1 MKNAL
6 RSIAAVLSFA
16 TLFNQ
21 FAHAA
26 RMQNSTAA
34 PDTTAQSAPI
44 EQSSPTPPP
53 PGSAVPV
60 QQIVSAHT
68 VFLTNSG
75 SDPNFPIDP
84 TTSYNDV
91 STALQAWG
99 RFRLVNSPEQAD
111 LIFQLRGVAPITDVT
126 GGRGGVYS
134 ITSPAFQLTLVDP
147 KTNVA
152 LWTITSPVNL
162 AGGGQVLERWTSLS
176 ITNLIS
182 RIKVL
187 SNEPLSDVETANLTT
202 VPPDHRRRTFL
213 ILVGVGVGAAVVGS
227 VVLHHE
233 FENSLSSQKASQD
246 QFCQAHNIPLSMCAG
261 G

>member
-34 PDTTAQSAPI
+34 PDTTTQSAPI
-44 EQSSPTPPP
+44 EQSSPATPP

-68 VFLTNSG
+68 VFLSNAG

-91 STALQAWG
+91 SSALQSWG
-99 RFRLVNSPEQAD
+99 RFQLVNSPEQAD
-111 LIFQLRGVAPITDVT
+111 LIFQLRGVAPITAVAETSDN
-126 GGRGGVYS
+126 VYS

-147 KTNVA
+147 RTNIN

-162 AGGGQVLERWTSLS
+162 AGEGRALERWTSIS

-202 VPPDHRRRTFL
+202 VPPNHRLRTFL
-213 ILVGVGVGAAVVGS
+213 ILGGIGVGAAVAGS

-233 FENSLSSQKASQD
+233 FENSLSSQKTSQD

>member
-34 PDTTAQSAPI
+34 PDTAVQSAPI
-44 EQSSPTPPP
+44 EQSSPATPP

-60 QQIVSAHT
+60 QQIVSAHR
-68 VFLTNSG
+68 VFLSNAG

-91 STALQAWG
+91 SAALQSWG
-99 RFRLVNSPEQAD
+99 RFQLVNSPEQAD
-111 LIFQLRGVAPITDVT
+111 LIFQLHGVAPITDVT

-134 ITSPAFQLTLVDP
+134 VTSPAFQLTFVDP
-147 KTNVA
+147 KTNIN

-162 AGGGQVLERWTSLS
+162 AGRGQTLERWTSLS
-176 ITNLIS
+176 IANLIS

-202 VPPDHRRRTFL
+202 VPPDHRLRTFL
-213 ILVGVGVGAAVVGS
+213 ILGGVAAGAAVVGA
-227 VVLHHE
+227 VVIHHE

-246 QFCQAHNIPLSMCAG
+246 QFCQTHNIPLSECAG